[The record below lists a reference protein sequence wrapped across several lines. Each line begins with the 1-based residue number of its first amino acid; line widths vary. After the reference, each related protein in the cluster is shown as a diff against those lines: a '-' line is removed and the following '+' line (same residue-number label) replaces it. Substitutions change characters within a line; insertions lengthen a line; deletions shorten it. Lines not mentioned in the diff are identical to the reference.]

1 MALPGE
7 AALRLDKWLWFARFC
22 KSRTQATA
30 LCAAGRLRLDGTLV
44 HKAHQPVRP
53 GAVLTFPLGPHIRVI
68 RVLALGLRRGP
79 PAEARALYEDLD
91 PPVAAPRTVE
101 PPGGRD
107 AGSGRPTK
115 ADRRA
120 TDRLKGDS

>member
-1 MALPGE
+1 MAPAGE

-22 KSRTQATA
+22 KSRTQAA
-30 LCAAGRLRLDGTLV
+30 SLCAAGRLRLDGTLI

-91 PPVAAPRTVE
+91 PPVAPPPAAEALAPRE
-101 PPGGRD
+101 

-120 TDRLKGDS
+120 TDRLKGED

>member
-1 MALPGE
+1 MTVAGE

-30 LCAAGRLRLDGTLV
+30 LCAAGRLRLDGTLI

-68 RVLALGLRRGP
+68 RVLALGARRGP

-91 PPVAAPRTVE
+91 PPLAAP
-101 PPGGRD
+101 PPVAGSAPRE

-120 TDRLKGDS
+120 TDRLRGED

>member
-1 MALPGE
+1 MAPAGE
-7 AALRLDKWLWFARFC
+7 VALRLDKWLWFARFC
-22 KSRTQATA
+22 KSRTQAA
-30 LCAAGRLRLDGTLV
+30 SLCAAGRLRLDGTLI

-68 RVLALGLRRGP
+68 RVLALGVRRGP
-79 PAEARALYEDLD
+79 PAEARTLYEDLD
-91 PPVAAPRTVE
+91 PPVAAP
-101 PPGGRD
+101 PAAASPGPRE

-120 TDRLKGDS
+120 TDRLKSDD